1 VPSRIN
7 EIEYQMER
15 LKDPDYRA
23 MLNKKSREYQGEKR
37 KDLEFRTKVAEQRRI
52 RYKEKMNGPVYR
64 ARLAAQLKERL
75 RNPDIRARYNGRRRE
90 SYRKKRSLNGLD

>member
-1 VPSRIN
+1 MSTVPSRIN

-23 MLNKKSREYQGEKR
+23 MLNKKSREYQREKR

-52 RYKEKMNGPVYR
+52 RYKEKMNGYGNTIF
-64 ARLAAQLKERL
+64 LQLEGNAHL
-75 RNPDIRARYNGRRRE
+75 QDQIL
-90 SYRKKRSLNGLD
+90 SSFLVISS